1 MSMLWIAVLVVAGPT
16 SELGITAPP
25 TTVLLSGGNLVG
37 QQRDPLVV
45 ARQETVYSLKGR
57 ALAKA
62 VHNALVRWAH
72 AGAKDAKD
80 AAHEFLGLYKD
91 LKADSSLSATER
103 KELQGKVRGRLARLS
118 QTIAR
123 SLARPAPVAA
133 VAEQPPLTVGTLG
146 RPAALLEQQSPAEGV
161 EWSGPVASVNFA
173 PHVLAQ
179 QAAAGGGGVAAP
191 GGGGPNGP
199 DADDGQQL
207 VDVIQ
212 TTIAPETWDVNGGQG
227 SIYYWR
233 DRHVLV
239 IRATDDVHGF
249 VSELTDQLER
259 AGN

>member
-25 TTVLLSGGNLVG
+25 GAATEISLDSQARPSANSP
-37 QQRDPLVV
+37 RPLR
-45 ARQETVYSLKGR
+45 AGR

-62 VHNALVRWAH
+62 VHEALVRWAH
-72 AGAKDAKD
+72 AGEKDAKD
-80 AAHEFLGLYKD
+80 AAREFLVIYKE
-91 LKADSSLSATER
+91 LRADTRLLAPER

-118 QTIAR
+118 QTIAQ
-123 SLARPAPVAA
+123 SLARPVPVATA
-133 VAEQPPLTVGTLG
+133 TEQPPLTVGTLG
-146 RPAALLEQQSPAEGV
+146 RPAALLERQTPAAGIQ
-161 EWSGPVASVNFA
+161 WNGPVASVNFA

-179 QAAAGGGGVAAP
+179 QAPAGGGGVAAP